1 MLRRI
6 AQHYAGIQ
14 NGTEKKYKLL
24 SEARRRGHN
33 INFDVLYYAKSCNL
47 VD

>member
-6 AQHYAGIQ
+6 SQHYAGIQ
-14 NGTEKKYKLL
+14 NETEKKYKVL
-24 SEARRRGHN
+24 SEARRRGHD
-33 INFDVLYYAKSCNL
+33 INFDVLYYAKSRNL